1 MLTRT
6 EVFNTV
12 TLFFKEKGP
21 KEIPWYFGVLLTQN
35 KCDYR
40 IRCFTIARKDYLQLE
55 LGVNKPLV
63 TIEVTRDNQK
73 LLSPLIARSTED
85 L

>member
-35 KCDYR
+35 KCAYR
-40 IRCFTIARKDYLQLE
+40 IRYFTIARKGYLQLE
-55 LGVNKPLV
+55 LGVNTPLV
-63 TIEVTRDNQK
+63 TIAITRDNRK
-73 LLSPLIARSTED
+73 LLKTLIARSTEG

>member
-21 KEIPWYFGVLLTQN
+21 KEMLWYLGVLLTQN
-35 KCDYR
+35 KCTCQ
-40 IRCFTIARKDYLQLE
+40 IRYFTTSRNTYLQLL
-55 LGVNKPLV
+55 LGANIV
-63 TIEVTRDNQK
+63 TIAVTRDNQK

>member
-35 KCDYR
+35 KCAYQ
-40 IRCFTIARKDYLQLE
+40 IRCFTIARKGYLQLE
-55 LGVNKPLV
+55 LGVNNPLV
-63 TIEVTRDNQK
+63 TIEITRGNKK
-73 LLSPLIARSTED
+73 LLSPLIARSTEG